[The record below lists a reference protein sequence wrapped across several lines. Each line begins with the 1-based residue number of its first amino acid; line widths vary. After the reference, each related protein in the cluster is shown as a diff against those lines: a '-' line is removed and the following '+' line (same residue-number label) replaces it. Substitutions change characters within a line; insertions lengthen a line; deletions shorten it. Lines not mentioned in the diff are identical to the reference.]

1 MATTDPVSS
10 LAPFVET
17 GEEVT
22 RDRRKWRI
30 GLFPPVEFGRVQRGR
45 APVIPGDGAA
55 VTLPGPAA
63 ALFVQI
69 CCKGP
74 DRAGAREENR

>member
-17 GEEVT
+17 GGEVT

-30 GLFPPVEFGRVQRGR
+30 GLFPPVEFGCVQRGR
-45 APVIPGDGAA
+45 TPVVPGDGAA
-55 VTLPGPAA
+55 VALPGPAA

-74 DRAGAREENR
+74 DPVEVPEANR

>member
-55 VTLPGPAA
+55 VALPGPAA

-74 DRAGAREENR
+74 DPVEVPEANR

>member
-17 GEEVT
+17 GGEVT
-22 RDRRKWRI
+22 RDRWKWRI

-45 APVIPGDGAA
+45 APVIPDDGTAA
-55 VTLPGPAA
+55 ALPGPAA

-74 DRAGAREENR
+74 DPVEVPEANR

>member
-45 APVIPGDGAA
+45 TPVIPGDGAA
-55 VTLPGPAA
+55 VALPGPAA

-74 DRAGAREENR
+74 DPVEVPEANR

>member
-45 APVIPGDGAA
+45 APVVPDDGS
-55 VTLPGPAA
+55 AA

-74 DRAGAREENR
+74 DRVAAPEEDR

>member
-30 GLFPPVEFGRVQRGR
+30 GLFPPVEFGRVRRGR
-45 APVIPGDGAA
+45 APVIPGDGA
-55 VTLPGPAA
+55 AA

-74 DRAGAREENR
+74 DHAGAREENR

>member
-22 RDRRKWRI
+22 RNRRKWRI

-55 VTLPGPAA
+55 VALPGPAA

-74 DRAGAREENR
+74 DPVEVPEANR